1 MPKHLVKTGIASLLL
16 ALAIQAPAHAENALK
31 PFIVGGVP
39 VKDISELPWQV
50 ALLDGASTMPRQ
62 FCGGSIVASQWIL
75 TAAHCVEG
83 RTPDKIDVLAG
94 TIHKYAG
101 GQRSDSVAIF
111 VHPKWGQTELEYDF
125 DAALIKLPKA
135 LTVGAAIALAT
146 PETELPVDFL
156 IRVSGWGATSEGG
169 PSSPELLMVDV
180 PVVSNET
187 CNLPTSYGGAVS
199 ENMICLGKAAGGA
212 DSCQGDSG
220 GPAARIGDKIV
231 LAGIVSWGW
240 GCAQPN
246 LYGVYTRV
254 SSVADWVKATMAA
267 NP

>member
-1 MPKHLVKTGIASLLL
+1 MQKHLVKTGIASLLL

-101 GQRSDSVAIF
+101 GERSDSTAIF
-111 VHPKWGQTELEYDF
+111 IHPKWGQTALRYDF
-125 DAALIKLPKA
+125 DAALIKLPKP
-135 LTVGAAIALAT
+135 LTVGKAIELAT
-146 PETELPVDFL
+146 AATPLPVDFP

-169 PSSPELLMVDV
+169 PSSSDLLMVDV
-180 PVVSNET
+180 PVVSNKT
-187 CNLPTSYGGAVS
+187 CNLPLSYGGKVS
-199 ENMICLGKAAGGA
+199 ENMLCLGKAEGGV

-220 GPAARIGDKIV
+220 GPAAIVGDKKV

-240 GCAQPN
+240 GCAVKDK
-246 LYGVYTRV
+246 YGVYTRV
-254 SSVADWVKATMAA
+254 SSVADWVTATMAA